1 MQLTTLG
8 NVVSV
13 RSGFAFKSKDWKN
26 TGVPVIKIAN
36 VKDGFILLEGCSFV
50 DETVAYSAAAFELH
64 PGDILIS
71 MTGYIGEIAMVRD
84 EGRMLLNQR
93 VGKFKIKDPSKLNNN
108 YLFYCLRDPN
118 LKAKFAAHA
127 YGAAQPNI
135 SPALIEQQEIL
146 LPPLPTQRKIAAIL
160 SAYDDLIENNTSRIK
175 ILENMA
181 QSLYQEWF
189 VKFRFPGY
197 EQVAFED
204 SPLGKIP
211 EGWEIGIVNDLLVL
225 SSGFAFRSNTFSE
238 DGTYG
243 LVTIKNVHDGMFIP
257 NCTSRISEPPEN
269 MPRYCYLSTGDILIS
284 LTGNIGRVCIV
295 YGNDYL
301 LNQRV
306 AKLVP
311 REQKNWAYIYC
322 SFRHIDFQNRLC
334 TIANGVA
341 QQNLSPVATG
351 NMQIAI
357 PSKALLDSFS
367 TISEPLIESIV
378 KLFRINS
385 ILRETRDLLL
395 PKLISGE
402 LDVSNLDISIPEE
415 MSA

>member
-1 MQLTTLG
+1 MNMQLTTLG

-160 SAYDDLIENNTSRIK
+160 SAYDDLIENNTRRIK

-181 QSLYQEWF
+181 QNLYQEWF
-189 VKFRFPGY
+189 VKFRFPGH
-197 EQVAFED
+197 EQVAFVD

-211 EGWEIGIVNDLLVL
+211 EGWEVKTTNAVTSNYDRLRKPL
-225 SSGFAFRSNTFSE
+225 SSMQRLERQGSYPYYGAAKIVDYIDSYIFDGVYLLLAE
-238 DGTYG
+238 DGSVVTNDRKPVLQYVCGKFWANNHTHILQGKG
-243 LVTIKNVHDGMFIP
+243 LVSTEFL
-257 NCTSRISEPPEN
+257 
-269 MPRYCYLSTGDILIS
+269 YLAFSNIDI
-284 LTGNIGRVCIV
+284 T
-295 YGNDYL
+295 
-301 LNQRV
+301 
-306 AKLVP
+306 
-311 REQKNWAYIYC
+311 AYITGAAQPK
-322 SFRHIDFQNRLC
+322 ITQANLNRIAFIVPEDNTLIEFNNIIQC
-334 TIANGVA
+334 IFKETIALG
-341 QQNLSPVATG
+341 
-351 NMQIAI
+351 
-357 PSKALLDSFS
+357 K
-367 TISEPLIESIV
+367 
-378 KLFRINS
+378 KNS
-385 ILRETRDLLL
+385 ILRKTRDLLL

-415 MSA
+415 RSA